1 MGTLR
6 QYLRSRRRI
15 WRALTLM
22 ETVLALTIMAVI
34 FAAIMPLFRQ
44 IRVNWDS
51 KEAAAETLQNGR
63 VLIDHI
69 NRNLSKASKITA
81 VSGPNVV
88 SGYIEFKDNNSV
100 TFRYDVSSSYVEY
113 GQTGNLSN
121 LAGPVSQLQFTCY
134 DYNDFNTPTTD
145 VNSIRLVKVQTT
157 LANSLLHSQDKT
169 LTASVYLRT
178 NGNDT
183 GNGGTHGIVYTEQ
196 NQSAPRYRLWNGS
209 TWSGQQVASGVGADP
224 KWVVSTRCPTRPE
237 TAAGTLDA
245 SEDLNVQF
253 FNGFSWTVA
262 TELANN
268 LATSSD
274 RPFYLAY
281 EQLSG
286 KLLIVYRRGNDGLL
300 YYRTYNGSSISA
312 ESTTALLGNENP
324 CWMHLVPKRGSNEI
338 MLLVLDSKWNITAA
352 VWNGSG
358 WQNKILLENNTP
370 YSACEVMWAAY
381 EGQSGQAMVVW
392 TDWLTN
398 TFQYRKWNGSAWLG
412 EASGPDFGRDPVW
425 VKLAADP
432 CSNQM
437 IFAASDDQ
445 SDLRLV
451 MWNGS
456 SWGTPLVAETSLPG
470 VDRRDFD
477 VTYESSGGRAL
488 AVWGRS
494 SQSYCYYRV
503 WNGAA
508 WSSQSTGPG
517 LGGEVSLVQLVADPL
532 TNQIFVDI
540 LNKND
545 GLQSMLWNGSTI
557 GSPTTIVAD
566 GGGDNT
572 IESFMVVPLFRDEDV
587 HP

>member
-1 MGTLR
+1 
-6 QYLRSRRRI
+6 
-15 WRALTLM
+15 M
-22 ETVLALTIMAVI
+22 ETVVALTIMAVV
-34 FAAIMPLFRQ
+34 FAAIMPLFKQ
-44 IRVNWDS
+44 IRDNWDS
-51 KEAAAETLQNGR
+51 KEASAETLQNGR
-63 VLIDHI
+63 ILIDHI
-69 NRNLSKASKITA
+69 NRNLSKALRITA
-81 VSGPNVV
+81 VSGPNTT

-134 DYNDFNTPTTD
+134 DANDFNTPTTD
-145 VNSIRLVKVQTT
+145 VNSMRLVKVQTT
-157 LANSLLHSQDKT
+157 LTNSLMSSQDKT

-196 NQSAPRYRLWNGS
+196 SQSVPRYRLWEGS
-209 TWSGQQVASGVGADP
+209 AWSVQQLASDVGAYP
-224 KWVVSTRCPTRPE
+224 KWVVSARCPTRPE
-237 TAAGTLDA
+237 TTAGTLDA

-253 FNGFSWTVA
+253 FNGFSWTAA

-268 LATSSD
+268 LAISTD

-286 KLLIVYRRGNDGLL
+286 DLLIVYRRGNNGLL
-300 YYRTYNGSSISA
+300 YYRTYNGTSISA
-312 ESTTALLGNENP
+312 ESTTTLLGGGNP
-324 CWMHLVPKRGSNEI
+324 RWMRLVPKRGSNEI
-338 MLLVLDSKWNITAA
+338 LLVVLDSKWSITAA
-352 VWNGSG
+352 VWNGNSWG
-358 WQNKILLENNTP
+358 NKILLENDAP
-370 YSACEVMWAAY
+370 YAMCEVMWAAY
-381 EGQSGQAMVVW
+381 EGQSGQALVVW
-392 TDWLTN
+392 TDWKSL

-412 EASGPDFGRDPVW
+412 EGNGPDFGRDPVW

-451 MWNGS
+451 VWNGS
-456 SWGTPLVAETSLPG
+456 SWGTPLVVETSLPG

-477 VTYESSGGRAL
+477 VEYESSGGRAL
-488 AVWGRS
+488 AVWGRI

-508 WSSQSTGPG
+508 WSGESTGPG
-517 LGGEVSLVQLVADPL
+517 LGGVVSFVQLKADPL
-532 TNQIFVDI
+532 TNHIFVDI

-545 GLQSMLWNGSTI
+545 GIQSMLWNGSTI
-557 GSPTTIVAD
+557 GSPATIIAN